1 MFKLFASLGREREE
15 LNEIFLFR
23 IKLEIW
29 NTLLSPL
36 YHNAWNSEGNYHNEK
51 DLLRFCRT
59 SKQNLN
65 IFGKSLVL
73 SSSADKS
80 GHGNVR

>member
-1 MFKLFASLGREREE
+1 MFKLFASLGCEREE

-36 YHNAWNSEGNYHNEK
+36 YHNAWNSEGNYHFEQ
-51 DLLRFCRT
+51 DSVSFCRT
-59 SKQNLN
+59 SERNLN
-65 IFGKSLVL
+65 ILGKSLVL
-73 SSSADKS
+73 SSRADKS